1 MPRSADQDQRLRRY
15 WDKHARS
22 YDQQMGFFD
31 RHLFHDSRQWICS
44 KAVGNVL
51 EAAVGTGLNL
61 AHYPDEVRLT
71 GIEWSPTML
80 DLARHRAEHL
90 GRSVDLRLGDAQA
103 LQFPDD
109 RFDTVVC
116 TFSLCAIP
124 DDRKALHEMA
134 RVLRPGGLLL
144 LADHV
149 EATGWYARAA
159 QRLLELVTIPVGG
172 EHFRRRPLTHLTAMG
187 FIIEGHER
195 FTLGIVER
203 LAARR
208 PTCHDLNRTRP
219 QAQHR
224 TVVALCPRCRR
235 ATSQAS
241 SPTPRSDPQDAT
253 RIRPSPPGASP
264 SHTDRRRCAGRPTPD
279 RTHSAPSL

>member
-1 MPRSADQDQRLRRY
+1 MTRSADQDQRLRRY

-31 RHLFHDSRQWICS
+31 RHLFRDSRQWICS
-44 KAVGNVL
+44 QAVGEVL
-51 EAAVGTGLNL
+51 EVAIGTGLNL
-61 AHYPDEVRLT
+61 AHYPDGVALT
-71 GIEWSPTML
+71 AIEWSSTML
-80 DLARHRAEHL
+80 DLARRRAERL

-103 LQFPDD
+103 LEFPDD

-159 QRLLELVTIPVGG
+159 QRLIELVTIPVGG

-187 FIIEGHER
+187 FTIERHER

-203 LAARR
+203 LAARQ
-208 PTCHDLNRTRP
+208 PADP
-219 QAQHR
+219 
-224 TVVALCPRCRR
+224 P
-235 ATSQAS
+235 AT
-241 SPTPRSDPQDAT
+241 T
-253 RIRPSPPGASP
+253 
-264 SHTDRRRCAGRPTPD
+264 
-279 RTHSAPSL
+279 